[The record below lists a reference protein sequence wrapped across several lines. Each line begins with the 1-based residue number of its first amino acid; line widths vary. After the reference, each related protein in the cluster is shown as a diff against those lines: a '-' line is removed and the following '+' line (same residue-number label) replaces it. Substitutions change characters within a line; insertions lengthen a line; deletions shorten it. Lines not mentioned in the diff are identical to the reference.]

1 MSDFRKVVL
10 PNGLRIVLASQPAS
24 LATTVMVLVGAGSLY
39 ETKATNGLSHFL
51 EHMCFKGTTKRANQQ
66 VIASELDSLGAE
78 YNAFTGREYTGYFAK
93 ARREDFDK
101 ILDIVAD
108 MYLNPVFDP
117 REIEKERGPII
128 EEINMYEDLPMRR
141 VGELFFELVYGD
153 QPAGWDIAGPKE
165 NILKLQRDD
174 FLEYRKNHYLAN
186 STVVVISGSFD
197 PAAAEE
203 KVRNYFGTLNGGP
216 KKGRAAVKEEQTAP
230 RFSNFEKKSDQTHLV
245 LGFRAFG
252 LNDNRRYILQVLA
265 DILGGGM
272 SSRLFQKIR
281 TELSA
286 AYYVGAEADLYTD
299 HGLLTMNAGI
309 DHQKIESV
317 LAAAIGE
324 FVDLKEKPVGTEEL
338 QRAKEHLIGNLFLS
352 LEKSDEVAGFYGGQE
367 ILTGELA
374 KPEEIARRIQAVQAE
389 EIKELAQEIFQN
401 DRLNFSMIS
410 PLAGKDFSSIL
421 KM

>member
-1 MSDFRKVVL
+1 MSDFRKIIL
-10 PNGLRIVLASQPAS
+10 PNGLRIVLAAQPAS
-24 LATTVMVLVGAGSLY
+24 LATTVMVLVSAGSLY

-101 ILDIVAD
+101 ILDIVSD
-108 MYLNPVFDP
+108 MYLNPVFNLE
-117 REIEKERGPII
+117 EIEKERGPII

-141 VGELFFELVYGD
+141 VEELFFELVYGD

-165 NILKLQRDD
+165 NILKLQRED

-186 STVVVISGSFD
+186 STAVIISGGFD
-197 PAAAEE
+197 LAEAEE
-203 KVRNYFGTLNGGP
+203 KVRHYFGGLAGGE
-216 KKGRAAVKEEQTAP
+216 KGSKPAVKEEQTEP
-230 RFSNFEKKSDQTHLV
+230 RFRNFEKKSDQTHLV

-252 LNDNRRYILQVLA
+252 LNDERRYTLQVLA

-272 SSRLFQKIR
+272 SSRFFQRIR

-299 HGLLTMNAGI
+299 HGLLLMNAGI
-309 DHQKIESV
+309 DHQKIDQV
-317 LAAAIGE
+317 LGAAIKE
-324 FVDLKEKPVGTEEL
+324 FVTIKNELVSAEEL
-338 QRAKEHLIGNLFLS
+338 QRAKEHMIGNLFLS

-367 ILTGELA
+367 ILMGSLV
-374 KPEEIARRIQAVQAE
+374 KPEEIAARIQAVSAE
-389 EIKELAQEIFQN
+389 DVKKVANEIFQN
-401 DRLNFSMIS
+401 NRLNFAMIS
-410 PLAGKDFSSIL
+410 PLSGKDFSSIL
-421 KM
+421 KV